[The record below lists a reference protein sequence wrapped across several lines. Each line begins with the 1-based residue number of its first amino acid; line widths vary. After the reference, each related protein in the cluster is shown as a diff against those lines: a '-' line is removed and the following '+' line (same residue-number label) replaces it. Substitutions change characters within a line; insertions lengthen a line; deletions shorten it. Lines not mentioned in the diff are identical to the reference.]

1 MKKLSVI
8 LLAICLIANVYGQE
22 KVSFKSSKD
31 EKIMKMD
38 SKRISEQI
46 EKMASTVK
54 GNPLVQEWK
63 TPYQTPPFNQIENKH
78 YEPAFKYAILL
89 AQQDIAK
96 IIENKE
102 EPTFEN
108 TIAALDRSG
117 QMLNRISGIFF
128 NLLYCNTSPELQK
141 LSQEIQP
148 MLTKYENSIS
158 LNEQLFKKVNLV
170 YEKRGNL
177 KPEELMLTEKTYRN
191 FINNG
196 AKLSPEEKKQYQE
209 LTLTLTKLSLTFS
222 ENVLAATNDFSKNIT
237 DKKLVAGIPQS
248 ELDIAAA
255 KAESKGMK
263 GWLFDL
269 SMPSYL
275 AIMKYA
281 DNRELRHEFFI
292 RSSSKCYQDKFDNGK
307 IVEEIAVTRQKIAN
321 LLGFSDYASYVLT
334 ERMAKDKEHVYKL
347 LKTLA
352 DPSRKAAEQ
361 EIKSLQEFAHN
372 AGLQD
377 ELQRWDISYYSEK
390 QKAKM
395 FKFDESE
402 LKNYFK
408 LENIIQGVFGLA
420 TELYDLKF
428 KENKKIQVYQ
438 KDVKAY
444 DVLRNNKVIAILYL
458 DFFPRDNKKGGAWMT
473 SFRDQYKTEKGENII
488 PLVSLVMNFTPSTSK
503 NPSLLTYDELTTFM
517 HEFGHS
523 LHGMLSNV
531 TYQSLSG
538 TSVPRDF
545 VELPS
550 QMNENWASDLK
561 FLQSFAKH
569 YKTGKVIPEELV
581 KKVKEMENFQAGYL
595 SCRQISYAMLD
606 MAWHEKDRNNRSI
619 KEIENEAMAISEF
632 FPPVDESCMST
643 SFSHIFA
650 GGYAAGYYSYK
661 WSEVL
666 DADAYSLFEETGIFN
681 KETAK
686 KFYDCILSRGGS
698 RDAMKMFI
706 DFRGREPQ
714 VDALLKRSGL
724 K

>member
-1 MKKLSVI
+1 
-8 LLAICLIANVYGQE
+8 
-22 KVSFKSSKD
+22 
-31 EKIMKMD
+31 
-38 SKRISEQI
+38 
-46 EKMASTVK
+46 
-54 GNPLVQEWK
+54 
-63 TPYQTPPFNQIENKH
+63 
-78 YEPAFKYAILL
+78 
-89 AQQDIAK
+89 
-96 IIENKE
+96 
-102 EPTFEN
+102 
-108 TIAALDRSG
+108 
-117 QMLNRISGIFF
+117 
-128 NLLYCNTSPELQK
+128 
-141 LSQEIQP
+141 
-148 MLTKYENSIS
+148 
-158 LNEQLFKKVNLV
+158 
-170 YEKRGNL
+170 
-177 KPEELMLTEKTYRN
+177 MLTEKTYRN

-196 AKLSPEEKKQYQE
+196 AKLSPEDKKIYQQ
-209 LTLTLTKLSLTFS
+209 LTLTLTKLTLTFS

-237 DKKLVAGIPQS
+237 DKDLLSGIPQS
-248 ELDIAAA
+248 DLDIAAA
-255 KAESKGMK
+255 KAESKGMN

-281 DNRELRHEFFI
+281 DDRELRHEFFI
-292 RSSSKCYQDKFDNGK
+292 RSSSKCYQDKFDNTK
-307 IVEEIAVTRQKIAN
+307 IVEEIVATRHKIAN

-372 AGLQD
+372 SGLND

-408 LENIIQGVFGLA
+408 LENVINGVFGLA
-420 TELYDLKF
+420 TELYGLQF

-444 DVLRNNKVIAILYL
+444 DVLRDKKVIAILYL

-473 SFRDQYKTEKGENII
+473 SFRDQYKTEKGENVI
-488 PLVSLVMNFTPSTSK
+488 PLVSLVMNFTPATSK

-595 SCRQISYAMLD
+595 SCRQISYALLD
-606 MAWHEKDRNNRSI
+606 MTWHDKEGIHKSI
-619 KEIENEAMAISEF
+619 KEVEKEAMAISDF

-661 WSEVL
+661 WAEVL
-666 DADAYSLFEETGIFN
+666 AADAFSLFAEKGIFN
-681 KETAK
+681 TEVSGAFRKE
-686 KFYDCILSRGGS
+686 ILSRGS
-698 RDAMKMFI
+698 VEDESVLYRN
-706 DFRGREPQ
+706 FRGHDPAPR
-714 VDALLKRSGL
+714 ALLEKLGIVAPQ